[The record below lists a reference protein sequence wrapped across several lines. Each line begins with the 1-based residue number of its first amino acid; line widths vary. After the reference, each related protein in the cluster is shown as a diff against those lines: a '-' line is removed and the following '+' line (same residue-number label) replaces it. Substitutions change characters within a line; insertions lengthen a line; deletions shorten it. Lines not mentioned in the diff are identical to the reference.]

1 VPLIPPGLARS
12 VRQFDDAADRAF
24 GRLRGNAVADHV
36 FYGASAIGEH
46 GLVWMG
52 LGGLL
57 ALRGRD
63 RRRAGARVAAGIIVE
78 SLVVNG
84 GVKSLFR
91 RGRPVH
97 EAPRPLPLRIPI
109 TSSFPSGH
117 ASAAFFA
124 ATLLSDG
131 DPALAP
137 VYWTLAVIVSVSRI
151 HVKIHHASDVV
162 GGMVVGAGLGML
174 AKRLVPLDR
183 PDSDGDLSG
192 AAGAAA
198 GRPRRATAGRAGE
211 APVTGITRPAERLA
225 PT

>member
-1 VPLIPPGLARS
+1 MPFLPPGFSRS
-12 VRQFDDAADRAF
+12 ISRFDAAADRAF
-24 GRLRGNAVADHV
+24 DRLRGNAAADRL

-46 GLVWMG
+46 GLVWMA

-63 RRRAGARVAAGIIVE
+63 HRRAAKRVAAGIIVE

-84 GVKSLFR
+84 GIKSLFR
-91 RGRPVH
+91 RSRPVH
-97 EAPRPLPLRIPI
+97 DFPRPLPLRIPI

-151 HVKIHHASDVV
+151 HVKIHHASDVL

-174 AKRLVPLDR
+174 AKGLVPLVPLGR
-183 PDSDGDLSG
+183 PDVRSERGSAPNG
-192 AAGAAA
+192 TAAA
-198 GRPRRATAGRAGE
+198 AAE
-211 APVTGITRPAERLA
+211 AMVTGISRRAGGLV